1 MIITFSFLVLYT
13 VCQPFCTPGLSNAMS
28 CSLIAQFLSLYAGI
42 CLIIESYVQKDL
54 INAGQDDTT
63 SPASTI
69 FEALIVGINLA
80 LFVWPLIMFLLSGNF
95 AKMLE
100 EASKPIQA
108 FLKVKEPNEQI
119 SKDENESASPNFSGS
134 HILGSGVPNDSELGA
149 AGAPGPIS
157 ALSMPVPVSD
167 FILLT
172 PDGKGLHGSARQTSI
187 SDNCIMI
194 PGQLVNLSE
203 HFPSHG
209 HLCAKVMS
217 C

>member
-42 CLIIESYVQKDL
+42 CLLIESYVQKDL

-63 SPASTI
+63 SPASAI

-80 LFVWPLIMFLLSGNF
+80 LFVWPLIMFLLSGKF

-108 FLKVKEPNEQI
+108 FLKVKEPDEQI
-119 SKDENESASPNFSGS
+119 SKDENESASPNFSGR
-134 HILGSGVPNDSELGA
+134 HILGSDVPKYSE
-149 AGAPGPIS
+149 PIS
-157 ALSMPVPVSD
+157 D
-167 FILLT
+167 EGNEI
-172 PDGKGLHGSARQTSI
+172 
-187 SDNCIMI
+187 CI
-194 PGQLVNLSE
+194 
-203 HFPSHG
+203 
-209 HLCAKVMS
+209 
-217 C
+217 